1 MQEHFLLFN
10 VKSLEFNNT
19 DQKGHFVAIASTQ
32 NKDLVNEIVVQDGIS
47 FASNKVPFLHEHK
60 NNEALGIIYNHSII
74 EEGLK
79 VEGFFDLNNNIKSTL
94 NNRQKESAYIL
105 AKNGLGQLSI
115 GYKVLASHMEGDVRY
130 LDKIQITEI
139 SFTVNP
145 ANTDTYFA
153 DVKSLDNEA
162 LRIKQAFKDLGTQM
176 SIENTIEKI
185 KKCDR
190 RGELSKIIRTQMNC
204 NRKQANNFID
214 AIKSFCDKKNT
225 LTTKNNNILIKLTT
239 DDSACNDI
247 VAENGLVKP
256 IDDSMASNKFRRFY
270 GTLYSSNKKS

>member
-190 RGELSKIIRTQMNC
+190 KGELIRTIKTQMSC
-204 NRKQANNFID
+204 TREEAENFVK
-214 AIKSFCDKKNT
+214 AIKSFYDKKNT
-225 LTTKNNNILIKLTT
+225 LTTKNNNILTELAL
-239 DDSACNDI
+239 DNSSLSNNS
-247 VAENGLVKP
+247 VESGLVKS
-256 IDDSMASNKFRRFY
+256 IDNSMASNKFRRFY